1 MNFKRVLDGG
11 NGTHLSCNTT
21 TPFDTS
27 KTFPQVPLSRVIYL
41 YFLDDVPILA
51 LGCHWLTV
59 LCSLA

>member
-1 MNFKRVLDGG
+1 MVAMAPIYVAKQQHPLMQVKLFHKFL
-11 NGTHLSCNTT
+11 
-21 TPFDTS
+21 
-27 KTFPQVPLSRVIYL
+27 FPVIYL